1 MKAIIPVYDIE
12 SVSECQQDSILI
24 ERFASYYHTHKDLY
38 KLHRHNF
45 YHLILFTEGRGTH
58 SIDFETFTIKPFQIY
73 FMMPGQV
80 HSWNFGGRVD
90 GYVVNFSSDLFQSFL
105 LRPDF
110 IEDFNFFRGEA
121 GDSVIQIPIDQQDRL
136 LGLFE
141 ELIRENDESS
151 AFTLTMIRL
160 ILIKIFVLVSR
171 LNPNTDAALSS
182 SYNYML
188 LKNFQKL
195 IGQNYRTLKLPKDYA
210 ELLYITPNHLNA
222 LCNDLLGLSAGEVIR
237 NRVFLEAKRLLI
249 NPELSISKISDLL
262 NFTDNSYFTKAFKR
276 HVGLKPEEFRKTQQ
290 LIQTKG

>member
-1 MKAIIPVYDIE
+1 MKAEIPVYDIK
-12 SVSECQQDSILI
+12 SVSESRQESILI
-24 ERFASYYHTHKDLY
+24 DRFASYYNSHTDLY

-58 SIDFETFTIKPFQIY
+58 SIDFETFTVKPFQIY

-80 HSWNFGGRVD
+80 HSWNFAGRVD
-90 GYVVNFSSDLFQSFL
+90 GYVVNFSPDFFQSFL

-110 IEDFNFFRGEA
+110 IEDFNFFRGNA
-121 GDSVIQIPIDQQDRL
+121 GDSVIQIPIDQQDRIL
-136 LGLFE
+136 ALFE
-141 ELIRENDESS
+141 ELIRESDEPGG
-151 AFTLTMIRL
+151 FTLTMVRL
-160 ILIKIFVLVSR
+160 LLIKIFILVSR
-171 LNPNTDAALSS
+171 LNPDNDAGLSA
-182 SYNYML
+182 SYNYTL

-195 IGQNYRTLKLPKDYA
+195 IGLNYKTLKLPKEYA

-249 NPELSISKISDLL
+249 NPELTIAEIADLL

-276 HVGLKPEEFRKTQQ
+276 HAGLTPEEFRKTQQ
-290 LIQTKG
+290 AN